1 MTDDDDEPYPSPRS
15 LEIDVLCES
24 PAWGLALP
32 DPISCAETAARAALA
47 ATGVAGPAS
56 LAVSL
61 ADDGAIVRLNAAYRG
76 KNTPTN
82 VLSFPD
88 GAVDPTGR
96 AALGDVIL
104 AYETVA
110 REAIQQAKPLADHL
124 SHLTAHGVLH
134 LLGWDHETEAEAEAM
149 EAMERSI
156 LAGLG
161 IADPY
166 EARALKETAE

>member
-1 MTDDDDEPYPSPRS
+1 MTNDDEPPPSPRS

-32 DPISCAETAARAALA
+32 DPIRCAEKAARAALV
-47 ATGVAGPAS
+47 ATRVAGPAS

-61 ADDGAIVRLNAAYRG
+61 ADDDAVERLNAAYRG
-76 KNTPTN
+76 KNRPTN

-88 GAVDPTGR
+88 GATDPDGR
-96 AALGDVIL
+96 AALGDIIL

-110 REAIQQAKPLADHL
+110 REAAQQAKPLADHV

-156 LAGLG
+156 LAVLG

-166 EARALKETAE
+166 EARPPKETAE